1 MLRTAAVDY
10 EADPML
16 LQSCPKSIDIC
27 KARVDL
33 TAGKAKEDGGLIEG
47 VIFFSVMSIE
57 RMKNSI
63 FVFRV
68 FEKPFGERRV
78 IC

>member
-47 VIFFSVMSIE
+47 ALPH
-57 RMKNSI
+57 N
-63 FVFRV
+63 
-68 FEKPFGERRV
+68 GN
-78 IC
+78 

>member
-16 LQSCPKSIDIC
+16 LHSCPKSIDKC
-27 KARVDL
+27 KASVDL

-47 VIFFSVMSIE
+47 ETFHHDDD
-57 RMKNSI
+57 
-63 FVFRV
+63 
-68 FEKPFGERRV
+68 
-78 IC
+78 